1 MADTLEHRARVA
13 LENVFTVVVTTRV
26 GPCETSL
33 DAQGDFYAAPTKDG
47 VVAQS
52 SVDLATG
59 DVFHTFDPA
68 FVSGDARELRA
79 FHEKAVA
86 DAMSLP
92 TLRLAI
98 LKEVAAAL
106 GTDLGALLATRPR
119 RGG

>member
-1 MADTLEHRARVA
+1 MAQTLEARARVA

-33 DAQGDFYAAPTKDG
+33 DEAGDFFATPTAEG

-52 SVDLATG
+52 TVDLAAG

-68 FVSGDARELRA
+68 FVTGDARELRA

-86 DAMSLP
+86 DAMALP
-92 TLRLAI
+92 ALRLAV
-98 LKEVAAAL
+98 LKDVAAAL
-106 GTDLGALLATRPR
+106 GVDLPTLLAQRPKR
-119 RGG
+119 

>member
-1 MADTLEHRARVA
+1 MADSIEHRARVA
-13 LENVFTVVVTTRV
+13 LESVFTVVVTTRV
-26 GPCETSL
+26 GPCATSL
-33 DAQGDFYAAPTKDG
+33 DAQGDFYAAPTAEG
-47 VVAQS
+47 LVAQS

-68 FVSGDARELRA
+68 FLQGDAKELRA

-92 TLRLAI
+92 SLRLAL

-106 GTDLGALLATRPR
+106 GTDVTALLATRPR

>member
-1 MADTLEHRARVA
+1 MADPIELRARVA
-13 LENVFTVVVTTRV
+13 LENLFTVVVTTRV

-33 DAQGDFYAAPTKDG
+33 DAGGDFYAAPTPEG

-52 SVDLATG
+52 SLDLATG

-68 FVSGDARELRA
+68 FVGGDARELRA

-86 DAMSLP
+86 DAMTLP
-92 TLRLAI
+92 TLRLAL
-98 LKEVAAAL
+98 LKELAAAL
-106 GTDLGALLATRPR
+106 GGDLASLVATRPR